1 MNDKKIMTINTYDK
15 VASKYNELYNN
26 IYYINELNTFV
37 NLLNNNDSVLDVG
50 CGNGLVSDYLEQK
63 GMKVTAI
70 DSSQNMLDIC
80 KKRNNNID
88 YYKMD
93 VRNLNFEDST
103 FNAIFC
109 YAVLIHIDKLE
120 TFKVL
125 KTFYKLLK
133 SKGILFIN
141 VMEEKEPNENTTVV
155 ESLDNQYKT
164 WFQYY
169 NKEELINMLK
179 EIGFSIIET
188 SDRIF
193 DDDEYKSEIHCYLR
207 NEFSIYAKK
216 E

>member
-26 IYYINELNTFV
+26 IYYINELNTFI

-70 DSSQNMLDIC
+70 DTSQNMLDIC
-80 KKRNNNID
+80 KKRNDNID
-88 YYKMD
+88 YYEMD
-93 VRNLNFEDST
+93 VRNLNFDDST

-120 TFKVL
+120 TFNVL
-125 KTFYKLLK
+125 EKFYKLLEQN
-133 SKGILFIN
+133 GILFIN
-141 VMEEKEPNENTTVV
+141 VMEEKEPNENITVV

-169 NKEELINMLK
+169 NKEELTNILK

-193 DDDEYKSEIHCYLR
+193 DDDAYKSEIHCYLR

>member
-1 MNDKKIMTINTYDK
+1 MDDKKIMTINTYDK
-15 VASKYNELYNN
+15 VASKYNQLYNN
-26 IYYINELNTFV
+26 IYYINELNTFI

-179 EIGFSIIET
+179 EILVENAGHFNTSTGYNTFDEIIKY
-188 SDRIF
+188 I
-193 DDDEYKSEIHCYLR
+193 
-207 NEFSIYAKK
+207 
-216 E
+216 